1 MTIPNILSCF
11 RIVLIPVFIVCY
23 LNTPAEGIALWPVLI
38 LILSG
43 LTDVLDG
50 FIARRFNMIS
60 DLGKMLDPVAD
71 KLTQASVIGCLMV
84 RFPELVVLF
93 VIYVLKEVAM
103 LSGGLIMLKGRKKQV
118 PYARWY
124 GKLSTSVMYTAMAL
138 LLIFPSIGKNP
149 VGIWLIIGISL
160 ALILFAL
167 TMYIVTFL
175 KTPVKEGEN
184 E

>member
-1 MTIPNILSCF
+1 
-11 RIVLIPVFIVCY
+11 
-23 LNTPAEGIALWPVLI
+23 
-38 LILSG
+38 
-43 LTDVLDG
+43 
-50 FIARRFNMIS
+50 
-60 DLGKMLDPVAD
+60 
-71 KLTQASVIGCLMV
+71 
-84 RFPELVVLF
+84 
-93 VIYVLKEVAM
+93 
-103 LSGGLIMLKGRKKQV
+103 
-118 PYARWY
+118 
-124 GKLSTSVMYTAMAL
+124 MAL

>member
-38 LILSG
+38 LMLSG

-93 VIYVLKEVAM
+93 VVYVVKEIAM

-124 GKLSTSVMYTAMAL
+124 GKLSTSEMYTAMAL

-167 TMYIVTFL
+167 IMYIVTFL